1 MKTAESSTRV
11 ICIFVKLKECGS
23 DYVKSHIYKH
33 ITVLECPNRWAYW
46 IVRSNDEA
54 TEAQRGEVTCP
65 RSPSMSAT
73 GLKTWKC
80 QSQMWGLGIRVAH
93 LEGRPVVRAA
103 PFPPWGLGEKIWM
116 WPFPGGIAG
125 EGGQARRHT
134 TSPGRVTPLP
144 LLPMQPLLLRLGSP
158 EPSASPLST
167 PGQKPENGKLG
178 KGTDPTWQLLAT
190 LRLYQF
196 LLPPPNFVLGTF

>member
-144 LLPMQPLLLRLGSP
+144 LLP
-158 EPSASPLST
+158 ASPHHPLPQSHALRMSTRSAQDHGPGSRLSC
-167 PGQKPENGKLG
+167 PGEKAASEQVGNLG
-178 KGTDPTWQLLAT
+178 
-190 LRLYQF
+190 
-196 LLPPPNFVLGTF
+196 